1 VASLVG
7 RVALRQVA
15 PGGAGTQDPQDAV
28 EDVPWVPPG
37 PAFAVRPARRIGDQG
52 LQDLPLLVGKVHVRP
67 PASMTDRGT
76 LYGPWHVYEIASRHY
91 TRKIRNLS
99 DTKWR
104 MLRNNDLNPV
114 TVYRECLA

>member
-1 VASLVG
+1 LVG

-76 LYGPWHVYEIASRHY
+76 LYGPWHVYEIASSNIMRI
-91 TRKIRNLS
+91 KIIGGS
-99 DTKWR
+99 DVHLWP
-104 MLRNNDLNPV
+104 NPDV
-114 TVYRECLA
+114 SKR

>member
-76 LYGPWHVYEIASRHY
+76 LYGPWHVYEIASSMFGGEPDSCSSLKLAACI
-91 TRKIRNLS
+91 TGSDGNL
-99 DTKWR
+99 
-104 MLRNNDLNPV
+104 
-114 TVYRECLA
+114 Y